1 MEFRN
6 VRSAGRL
13 SELVRE
19 QLEEAILSGKVKVN
33 EQLPTETDLGISF
46 GVSRTVI
53 REALQRLEGQ
63 GLVHSRIG
71 SGSYVSPYPLDRM
84 KVVLQRFAALNPQ
97 AETFVNMLD
106 LRIVIETETCGRLAE
121 RHDAKAIS
129 DLRGILKRMDHS
141 RKNLEEFFEAD
152 MGFHLRIAKASGNP
166 FFPTILEPLKNAS
179 RVFGLATY
187 ESEAVIERTC
197 QEHQAIFQ
205 ALAEGDAE
213 NARKRIRDH
222 LGYARAHYVEL
233 LARQESSKAVRNSAG
248 SVNDD
253 NEAELEGRS
262 R

>member
-1 MEFRN
+1 MTMEFRN
-6 VRSAGRL
+6 VRTAGRL

-33 EQLPTETDLGISF
+33 EQLPTETDLGVSF

-84 KVVLQRFAALNPQ
+84 KAVLHRFAALNPQ
-97 AETFVNMLD
+97 AETFMYLLD

-121 RHDAKAIS
+121 RHDAQAIS
-129 DLRGILKRMDHS
+129 DLRGILKRMDQS
-141 RKNLEEFFEAD
+141 REELEEFAKAD
-152 MGFHLRIAKASGNP
+152 MGFHLRIAQASGNP
-166 FFPTILEPLKNAS
+166 FFPTILEPLKNIGQA
-179 RVFGLATY
+179 FALATY

-205 ALAEGDAE
+205 ALADGDVE
-213 NARKRIRDH
+213 NSRKRIRDH
-222 LGYARAHYVEL
+222 LGYSKAHYVEL
-233 LARQESSKAVRNSAG
+233 LARQESAKKVS
-248 SVNDD
+248 
-253 NEAELEGRS
+253 
-262 R
+262 